1 MNGMLT
7 YTNGKFVIRA
17 GVYESPVV
25 SLNERHLQGAISLKT
40 SVERS
45 DRFNTVTGTFIDPDQ
60 NHKSVEFPQV
70 QIADALTRDNS
81 EVLTKEIQL
90 PMTNNLY
97 AAQRIAYKLIK
108 QSDLQQVVT
117 FPANLAGVEVAVGD
131 RVNVSIEELGWTDKV
146 FMCLGWNFS
155 DSGNGGVNL
164 TLREDN
170 SSAYADPANDE
181 YGSPETAAT
190 LENSFYEIPSPEG
203 LVATGG
209 IQNIVLEWDNPELS
223 RILYIEVY
231 ASSDNTFANAQLIGT
246 VNGTQFT
253 HGGSNK
259 VDSVSTGDTR
269 YYWVRARGY
278 DFGDNAQARSDKF
291 PNSDTSGVVATVG
304 AVPAGSTA
312 LSVSANAV
320 YGFASGNSASGSV
333 TSAAAVVTPS
343 GGSTPYTAY
352 SWTHISTSSGITPT
366 ISNSAISNPTFTS
379 TVFSGS
385 PAVSTWQVT
394 VTDSAANT
402 ASTYVSVT
410 LSWFDTSGGI
420 EP

>member
-17 GVYESPVV
+17 GAYEAPSI
-25 SLNERHLQGAISLKT
+25 SLNENHLQGAISLKT

-70 QIADALTRDNS
+70 QTAAALARDNS
-81 EVLTKEIQL
+81 ELLTKEIQL
-90 PMTNNLY
+90 PMTNNVY

-117 FPANLAGVEVAVGD
+117 FPANLAGVQVAVGD
-131 RVNVSIEELGWTDKV
+131 RVDVSIEELGWTDKV
-146 FMCLGWNFS
+146 FMCLGWSFS

-181 YGSPETAAT
+181 YGTPEANAT

-231 ASSDNTFANAQLIGT
+231 ASSDNNFANAQLIGT

-253 HGGSNK
+253 HGGSNR
-259 VDSVSTGDTR
+259 VDSISTGDTR

-278 DFGDNAQARSDKF
+278 DFGTNAQAISDRF
-291 PNSDTSGVVATVG
+291 PDSDTSGVVATVG
-304 AVPAGSTA
+304 SVPAGTTD
-312 LSVSANAV
+312 LTVSANAV
-320 YGFASGNSASGSV
+320 YGFASGNSTSGSV
-333 TSAAAVVTPS
+333 TSSAAVVNVS
-343 GGSTPYTAY
+343 GGTTPYTYA
-352 SWTHISTSSGITPT
+352 WNHISTSSGNTPT
-366 ISNSAISNPTFTS
+366 ISSSSASNPTFS
-379 TVFSGS
+379 ATVFNGTSS
-385 PAVSTWQVT
+385 VSTWQVT
-394 VTDSAANT
+394 VQDG
-402 ASTYVSVT
+402 ASTIESAYVSVT
-410 LSWFDTSGGI
+410 LIWFDTGS
-420 EP
+420 ELP